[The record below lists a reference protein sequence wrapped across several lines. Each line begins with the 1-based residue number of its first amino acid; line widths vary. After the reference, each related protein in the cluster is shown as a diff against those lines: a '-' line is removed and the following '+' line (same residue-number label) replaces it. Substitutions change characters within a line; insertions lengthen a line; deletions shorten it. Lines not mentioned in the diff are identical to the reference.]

1 MSVLSKA
8 GYYLRSIQYYILL
21 LSVGFLAT
29 FIALVAT
36 ACGKRFDTDYYVAR
50 TFYYIAGPLM
60 GWSFDVE
67 GEEHLTNLE
76 KNGKSAVL
84 LGNHQK

>member
-1 MSVLSKA
+1 MSAWSKTV
-8 GYYLRSIQYYILL
+8 YHLRSIQYYLLL

-29 FIALVAT
+29 FIALIAT
-36 ACGKRFDTDYYVAR
+36 ACGRRFDTDYYVAR
-50 TFYYIAGPLM
+50 TFYYIAGPLI

-67 GEEHLTNLE
+67 GEEHLINLE
-76 KNGKSAVL
+76 KTGKSAVL